1 MKKPNKTEQI
11 ARFMVE
17 HGRFMT
23 SNDVYNAGFRFDDGA
38 ETSPN
43 SISVL
48 LNKMHVSG
56 RYVVE
61 RNYIHEGN
69 KRMVRVKVLR
79 IIDSKYGG
87 GPNKEINISHGAMWR
102 KMLCGKR
109 MAA

>member
-23 SNDVYNAGFRFDDGA
+23 SSDVYNAGFRFEYGA

-43 SISVL
+43 SISAL

-79 IIDSKYGG
+79 IIDSKYGD
-87 GPNKEINISHGAMWR
+87 GPNKEINISHSAMWR

-109 MAA
+109 IEA

>member
-43 SISVL
+43 AISVL

-61 RNYIHEGN
+61 RNYIHEGK
-69 KRMVRVKVLR
+69 KRMVCVKVLR
-79 IIDSKYGG
+79 IIDSKYGD
-87 GPNKEINISHGAMWR
+87 GPNKDNNISHGAMWR
-102 KMLCGKR
+102 NMLCGKR
-109 MAA
+109 MAV

>member
-17 HGRFMT
+17 HGMFMT
-23 SNDVYNAGFRFDDGA
+23 SNEVYNAGFRFDDGA

-43 SISVL
+43 AISVL

-56 RYVVE
+56 RYVGE
-61 RNYIHEGN
+61 RSYIHEGN

-79 IIDSKYGG
+79 IIDSKYWDGT
-87 GPNKEINISHGAMWR
+87 NKEISISHGEMWR

-109 MAA
+109 IEA

>member
-11 ARFMVE
+11 ARFMVD

-61 RNYIHEGN
+61 RNYIHEGK
-69 KRMVRVKVLR
+69 KRMVR
-79 IIDSKYGG
+79 IIDSKYGD
-87 GPNKEINISHGAMWR
+87 GPNKEINISHGEMWR

-109 MAA
+109 IEA